1 MRRARLVLAFAFACL
16 AGPTLAAS
24 GALPCAATDTECA
37 KRLIRAHPLKTL
49 AFWKDSL
56 ARPLQERAAAGEP
69 EVVEFLVLDT
79 IAQSIPSRPS
89 MASPAPD
96 LLDDVRAAIAELPPA
111 VQRLLDR
118 KLAGIR
124 LVNDI
129 GGTGF
134 TDTVQDGR
142 GEEVAAFVVLDPSVL
157 ARRRANEWATWKE
170 SSPFR
175 DDGVH
180 RLEAVIEDAARD
192 DRMHAIQY
200 ILLHEFGHV
209 LSVGERFHPSWTV
222 SIAQV
227 GSTAE
232 FAFFDLSWTVAR
244 AQRRYATRYDAE
256 FPERPSVVY
265 YFGAKLDGA
274 QMESTYD
281 HLERTNFPT
290 LYAVT
295 HPGDD
300 FAESFASYVHT
311 IRMGR
316 PFEIRLLRDGKPV
329 KVYKSCWGE
338 ERCAA
343 KRAILDA
350 MLDGSK

>member
-1 MRRARLVLAFAFACL
+1 MGFARIALALAVLCL
-16 AGPTLAAS
+16 ATFARAAS
-24 GALPCAATDTECA
+24 GEAACAPVEPECA
-37 KRLIRAHPLKTL
+37 TRMLRAHPIKTL

-56 ARPLQERAAAGEP
+56 ARPLQERVAVGSA

-79 IAQSIPSRPS
+79 VAQSIPTRPR
-89 MASPAPD
+89 MASAAPE
-96 LLDDVRAAIAELPPA
+96 LIADVRAAIAELPAA
-111 VQRLLDR
+111 VKRLLER

-124 LVNDI
+124 FVEDI

-134 TDTVQDGR
+134 TDVVNDDR
-142 GEEVAAFVVLDPSVL
+142 GAPAAAFVVLDSSVL

-180 RLEAVIEDAARD
+180 RLEAVIEPARSD

-209 LSVGERFHPSWTV
+209 LSVGGRFHPSWEV
-222 SIAQV
+222 APV
-227 GSTAE
+227 KLGSTAG
-232 FAFFDLSWTVAR
+232 FPFFELSWTVSR
-244 AQRRYATRYDAE
+244 ATGRYATRFDEA
-256 FPERPSVVY
+256 FRERASVVY

-274 QMESTYD
+274 QMASTYEQ
-281 HLERTNFPT
+281 LERTNFPT
-290 LYAVT
+290 LYAAT

-311 IRMGR
+311 VRMR
-316 PFEIRLLRDGKPV
+316 KPWEIRLARDGRPV
-329 KVYKSCWGE
+329 KVYGSCWE
-338 ERCAA
+338 QERCAA

-350 MLDGSK
+350 MLAD

>member
-1 MRRARLVLAFAFACL
+1 V
-16 AGPTLAAS
+16 
-24 GALPCAATDTECA
+24 
-37 KRLIRAHPLKTL
+37 
-49 AFWKDSL
+49 
-56 ARPLQERAAAGEP
+56 
-69 EVVEFLVLDT
+69 
-79 IAQSIPSRPS
+79 
-89 MASPAPD
+89 
-96 LLDDVRAAIAELPPA
+96 PA

-134 TDTVQDGR
+134 TDSVYDGR
-142 GEEVAAFVVLDPSVL
+142 GEAVAAFVVLDPSVL

-180 RLEAVIEDAARD
+180 RLEAVIEDGARD

-209 LSVGERFHPSWTV
+209 LSVGERFHPSWNAAT
-222 SIAQV
+222 AQL

-232 FAFFDLSWTVAR
+232 FVFFELSWTVAR
-244 AQRRYATRYDAE
+244 PQARYATRFDTE
-256 FPERPSVVY
+256 LPERPNVVY
-265 YFGAKLDGA
+265 YFGPKLDGA
-274 QMESTYD
+274 QMASTYE

-311 IRMGR
+311 VRMGK

-329 KVYKSCWGE
+329 KVYRSCWE
-338 ERCAA
+338 QERCAA